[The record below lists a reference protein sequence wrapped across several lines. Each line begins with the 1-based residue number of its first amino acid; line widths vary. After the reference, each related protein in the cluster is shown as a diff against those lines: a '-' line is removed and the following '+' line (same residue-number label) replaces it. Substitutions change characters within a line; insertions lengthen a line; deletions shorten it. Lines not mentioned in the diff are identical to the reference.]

1 MQEGKVVGNSK
12 KIKLRLKLT
21 DNTNK
26 VYTPEELTID
36 QDATACGSF
45 LKGGSVIGM
54 SKMDA
59 LNALNAIE
67 IELNDI
73 KENIRYLKH
82 VLE

>member
-1 MQEGKVVGNSK
+1 MQEEKVVGNSK

-59 LNALNAIE
+59 LNAIE
-67 IELNDI
+67 NELNDI

>member
-1 MQEGKVVGNSK
+1 MQEEKVVGNSK
-12 KIKLRLKLT
+12 KIKLRPKLT

-59 LNALNAIE
+59 LNAIE
-67 IELNDI
+67 NELNDI